1 MIEGQLG
8 PVTGR
13 LWRRR
18 CGGGRRR
25 AARGA
30 GGRTGGVEPLKYFL
44 TLTVTTACAN
54 NNYGLII

>member
-8 PVTGR
+8 P
-13 LWRRR
+13 
-18 CGGGRRR
+18 GGGAAA
-25 AARGA
+25 AARGGA
-30 GGRTGGVEPLKYFL
+30 RGRTGGVEPLKYFL